1 MSLARSFVSTLS
13 AVELRYITAR
23 KFSST
28 NNVLNQ
34 FGRNDSEQT
43 PSSKPRFGERNR
55 KHPGVPFRSGDER
68 KSDRVPKFGDK
79 KTPLLNHSGLKDI
92 PTNISK
98 PLYPLLRSPYFASK
112 PDPLQSQAFFYPS
125 FIKHLGEK
133 KPSSKEKM
141 APMSKDARTQP
152 SRASGGV
159 PNPTSDYLEKSYTKP
174 DQAPVPSPLARHLLV
189 VIDLNG
195 TLLYRPNRKSPTKF
209 TARPHAEKFLQY
221 CIDTF
226 SVVIWSSARSQN
238 VIPMCKTIL
247 TPKLR
252 QNIIAIWGRE
262 TFGLSSMDY
271 NTRVQCYKRLT
282 KLWNDPQIAASH
294 PDAQNGGRWDQTN
307 TVLIDDSSEKAR
319 SEPFN
324 LIEIPEFFGDNKEVG
339 DVLPQVHDY
348 LNFLSM
354 HENVSAAI
362 RHSPF
367 VPQPKADPRE
377 ATGLNLPIHP
387 PKALGPARVPSPV
400 EPVYQPSYS
409 SDTVPSKYQPM
420 LGNSEKW

>member
-34 FGRNDSEQT
+34 LGRNDSEQT

-133 KPSSKEKM
+133 KPSTKEKM